1 MLTVPNGCLIFT
13 VYIWWARLA
22 GLQTNHSDEGKL
34 VLQTPK
40 STQTE
45 PLIPFFKAR
54 QKRTWLTTLA
64 LLAEWNHM
72 LAVDHVS
79 PCERKALA
87 GVEGSTNLNIQPE
100 GGEKRAG
107 VEAIFTDPE
116 CLRRPL

>member
-1 MLTVPNGCLIFT
+1 
-13 VYIWWARLA
+13 
-22 GLQTNHSDEGKL
+22 
-34 VLQTPK
+34 
-40 STQTE
+40 
-45 PLIPFFKAR
+45 
-54 QKRTWLTTLA
+54 
-64 LLAEWNHM
+64 M

-116 CLRRPL
+116 CLHRPL